1 MKRIFEIISA
11 ISGKNCDQL
20 SLHTDLRSLG
30 IISSIQILRIQSA
43 LERKFNQKL
52 PPIGDT
58 WIIHKIAVQV
68 GVIGAGDANL
78 IVVTADKTEISQTTA
93 PYNPQVSSNL
103 PNSSGLFIG
112 VDIEEVNHL
121 PETFNYR
128 SHDFYQSLFSVEE
141 VSYALLKPEP
151 RLHLCG
157 IFCAKEALKKTAP
170 ELIQLRMDEIQV
182 FHRQGRPWITTV
194 HDSINTGFNFQVSIS
209 HSNHYAVATVL
220 AIAR

>member
-1 MKRIFEIISA
+1 MDTVVEIISA
-11 ISGKNCDQL
+11 ISGKERAKLAPDAN
-20 SLHTDLRSLG
+20 LRSLG
-30 IISSIQILRIQSA
+30 ITSSIELLKIQSA

-52 PPIGDT
+52 PPLGDSWT
-58 WIIHKIAVQV
+58 IHKIAVQV
-68 GVIGAGDANL
+68 GQAASDS
-78 IVVTADKTEISQTTA
+78 IVEIASISEKSKVSGTESSH
-93 PYNPQVSSNL
+93 YNNQRFDSSGL
-103 PNSSGLFIG
+103 SGLFIG